1 MMLCGVAVAAVE
13 NEVDAI
19 LQRSEPPPG
28 VVFEIEQAEENALD
42 WAMPK
47 VNRSVEK
54 LRERFPRLDIAVV
67 SHGQEMLALQ
77 SNRREHDQKA
87 HDLAQRLTKQQGV
100 PVYVCETFAAAKQ
113 LTAEAFPEYVK
124 TASSGQ
130 ARIDDYV
137 ALGYVLVKV
146 TKPGLP

>member
-1 MMLCGVAVAAVE
+1 
-13 NEVDAI
+13 
-19 LQRSEPPPG
+19 
-28 VVFEIEQAEENALD
+28 
-42 WAMPK
+42 MPK
-47 VNRSVEK
+47 VNRSVET

-113 LTAEAFPEYVK
+113 LLLRPRNSLHLRRRLHSEHVLDR
-124 TASSGQ
+124 
-130 ARIDDYV
+130 RIVSRGGAGAADD
-137 ALGYVLVKV
+137 AN
-146 TKPGLP
+146 GL

>member
-1 MMLCGVAVAAVE
+1 MSSSPCAWSRAMYKSRNRVGAALMMLCGVAVAAVE
-13 NEVDAI
+13 TEVDAI

-77 SNRREHDQKA
+77 SNRREHDRKA
-87 HDLAQRLTKQQGV
+87 HDLAQR
-100 PVYVCETFAAAKQ
+100 
-113 LTAEAFPEYVK
+113 
-124 TASSGQ
+124 
-130 ARIDDYV
+130 
-137 ALGYVLVKV
+137 
-146 TKPGLP
+146 